1 MKDKILP
8 NEYNSYSLQELKD
21 EANKI
26 VDFLE
31 KEKNLESSI
40 DSYQKLLQLN
50 NLIEKKFKEDTRQIS
65 FNSKEKIQKLTSI
78 LNAKRTN

>member
-1 MKDKILP
+1 MKDKNLP

-65 FNSKEKIQKLTSI
+65 INSKEKIQKLTSI
-78 LNAKRTN
+78 LNVKRSN

>member
-8 NEYNSYSLQELKD
+8 NEYNSFSLQELKD

-65 FNSKEKIQKLTSI
+65 VNSKEKIQKLTSI
-78 LNAKRTN
+78 LNVKRSN

>member
-26 VDFLE
+26 ADFLE

-65 FNSKEKIQKLTSI
+65 INSKEKIQKLTSI
-78 LNAKRTN
+78 LNVKRSN

>member
-31 KEKNLESSI
+31 NEKNLESSM

-65 FNSKEKIQKLTSI
+65 INSKEKIQKLNSI
-78 LNAKRTN
+78 LNVKRSN

>member
-1 MKDKILP
+1 MKDKILQ

-65 FNSKEKIQKLTSI
+65 INSKEKIQKLTSI
-78 LNAKRTN
+78 LNVKRSN

>member
-8 NEYNSYSLQELKD
+8 NEYSSYSLQELKD

-40 DSYQKLLQLN
+40 DIYQKLLQLN
-50 NLIEKKFKEDTRQIS
+50 NLIEKKFKEDTRQI
-65 FNSKEKIQKLTSI
+65 FVNSKEKIQKLTSK

>member
-1 MKDKILP
+1 MKDKNLQ

-31 KEKNLESSI
+31 MEKNLESSI

-65 FNSKEKIQKLTSI
+65 INSKEKIQKLTSI
-78 LNAKRTN
+78 INVKRSN

>member
-1 MKDKILP
+1 MKDKNLP

-31 KEKNLESSI
+31 REKNLESSI
-40 DSYQKLLQLN
+40 DRYQKLLQLN

-65 FNSKEKIQKLTSI
+65 VNSKEKIQKLTSV
-78 LNAKRTN
+78 LNAKRSN

>member
-31 KEKNLESSI
+31 NEKNLESSI

-65 FNSKEKIQKLTSI
+65 INSKEKIQKLTSI
-78 LNAKRTN
+78 LNVKRSN

>member
-65 FNSKEKIQKLTSI
+65 INSNEKIQKLISI

>member
-1 MKDKILP
+1 MKDKNLP
-8 NEYNSYSLQELKD
+8 NEYNSYSIQELKD

-31 KEKNLESSI
+31 REKNLESSM

-65 FNSKEKIQKLTSI
+65 VNSKEKIQKLTSI

>member
-65 FNSKEKIQKLTSI
+65 INSKEKIQKLTSI
-78 LNAKRTN
+78 LNVKRIN

>member
-8 NEYNSYSLQELKD
+8 NEYSSYSLQELKD

-65 FNSKEKIQKLTSI
+65 VNSKEKIQKLTSK

>member
-31 KEKNLESSI
+31 KEKILENSI
-40 DSYQKLLQLN
+40 DKYQKLLQLN

-65 FNSKEKIQKLTSI
+65 INSKEKIQKLTKK
-78 LNAKRTN
+78 LNVKRIN

>member
-65 FNSKEKIQKLTSI
+65 INSKEKIQKLTSI
-78 LNAKRTN
+78 LNVKRTN

>member
-50 NLIEKKFKEDTRQIS
+50 NLIEKKFKEDTSQIS
-65 FNSKEKIQKLTSI
+65 VNSKEKIQKLTSK
-78 LNAKRTN
+78 LNAKRSN

>member
-65 FNSKEKIQKLTSI
+65 VNSKEKIQKLTSI
-78 LNAKRTN
+78 LNAKRSN

>member
-31 KEKNLESSI
+31 REKNLESSI

-65 FNSKEKIQKLTSI
+65 INSKEKIQKLTSI
-78 LNAKRTN
+78 LNVKRSN

>member
-8 NEYNSYSLQELKD
+8 NEYNLYSLQELKD

-26 VDFLE
+26 VDSLE

-65 FNSKEKIQKLTSI
+65 INSKEKIHKLTSK

>member
-8 NEYNSYSLQELKD
+8 NKYNSYSLQELKD

>member
-40 DSYQKLLQLN
+40 DNYQKLLQLN

-65 FNSKEKIQKLTSI
+65 INSKEKIQKLTSI
-78 LNAKRTN
+78 LNVKRSN

>member
-40 DSYQKLLQLN
+40 DRYQKLLQLN

-65 FNSKEKIQKLTSI
+65 VNSKEKIQKLTTK
-78 LNAKRTN
+78 LNVKRIN

>member
-65 FNSKEKIQKLTSI
+65 VNSKEKIQKLTSI

>member
-1 MKDKILP
+1 MKDKNLP
-8 NEYNSYSLQELKD
+8 NEYNSYSLKELKD

-65 FNSKEKIQKLTSI
+65 INSKEKIQKLTSI
-78 LNAKRTN
+78 LNVKRSN

>member
-31 KEKNLESSI
+31 KEKNLENSI
-40 DSYQKLLQLN
+40 HSYQKLLQLN

-65 FNSKEKIQKLTSI
+65 INSNEKIQKLISI

>member
-8 NEYNSYSLQELKD
+8 NKYNSYSLQELKD

-65 FNSKEKIQKLTSI
+65 VNSKEKIQKLTSI
-78 LNAKRTN
+78 LNVKRSN

>member
-31 KEKNLESSI
+31 KEKNLENSI
-40 DSYQKLLQLN
+40 HSYQKLLQLN

-65 FNSKEKIQKLTSI
+65 INSKEKIQKLTSI
-78 LNAKRTN
+78 LNVKRSN

>member
-31 KEKNLESSI
+31 KEKNLENSI
-40 DSYQKLLQLN
+40 DKYQKLLQLN

-65 FNSKEKIQKLTSI
+65 INSKEKIQKL
-78 LNAKRTN
+78 NKN

>member
-65 FNSKEKIQKLTSI
+65 INSKEKIQKLTSI
-78 LNAKRTN
+78 LNVKRSN

>member
-8 NEYNSYSLQELKD
+8 NEYSSYSLEELKD

-65 FNSKEKIQKLTSI
+65 VNSKEKIQKLTSK

>member
-65 FNSKEKIQKLTSI
+65 INSKEKIEKLTSI
-78 LNAKRTN
+78 LNVKRTN

>member
-31 KEKNLESSI
+31 KEKNLENSI

-50 NLIEKKFKEDTRQIS
+50 NLIEKKFKEDTRQI
-65 FNSKEKIQKLTSI
+65 FVNSKEKIQKLNSI

>member
-65 FNSKEKIQKLTSI
+65 VNSKEKIQKLTSK

>member
-65 FNSKEKIQKLTSI
+65 INSKEKIQKLTTK
-78 LNAKRTN
+78 LNVKRIN

>member
-31 KEKNLESSI
+31 KEK
-40 DSYQKLLQLN
+40 
-50 NLIEKKFKEDTRQIS
+50 
-65 FNSKEKIQKLTSI
+65 I
-78 LNAKRTN
+78 LKVQ

>member
-1 MKDKILP
+1 MKDKNLQ

-31 KEKNLESSI
+31 MEKNLESSI

-65 FNSKEKIQKLTSI
+65 INSNEKIQKLTSI